1 MFINYFAVIE
11 KVMED
16 PTLAY
21 EDMLFFE
28 HRLTEVIAGM
38 QPRVRK
44 WKAFLL
50 ILFVSTT
57 FSAYYWILDPSLK
70 SISFFESLALHPLF
84 TISISLLLILFIVFG
99 VHKRVVAPRII
110 ANRCSTVLS
119 DFCLSCDEQGKLI
132 VRPAY
137 SPAISPIISKQS
149 PSRISTA
156 MSSPPPSSSSPIS
169 NLNDENEKN
178 NLLLNNS
185 LNERK
190 TKKEEEKENNI
201 FKLDFTD
208 KNLIQTF

>member
-1 MFINYFAVIE
+1 MFINYFAAVE

-44 WKAFLL
+44 WKTLL
-50 ILFVSTT
+50 LVLFISTAC
-57 FSAYYWILDPSLK
+57 SAYYWILDPSLK

-84 TISISLLLILFIVFG
+84 TASISLLLILFIFG
-99 VHKRVVAPRII
+99 VHKRVVAPRIV

-137 SPAISPIISKQS
+137 SPAVSPIISTTIPKQSSS
-149 PSRISTA
+149 PSRIS
-156 MSSPPPSSSSPIS
+156 MSSSSSPIS
-169 NLNDENEKN
+169 NLNDENEN
-178 NLLLNNS
+178 NLLNNS

-190 TKKEEEKENNI
+190 GTTTKKGEENNI

-208 KNLIQTF
+208 KNLLQTF